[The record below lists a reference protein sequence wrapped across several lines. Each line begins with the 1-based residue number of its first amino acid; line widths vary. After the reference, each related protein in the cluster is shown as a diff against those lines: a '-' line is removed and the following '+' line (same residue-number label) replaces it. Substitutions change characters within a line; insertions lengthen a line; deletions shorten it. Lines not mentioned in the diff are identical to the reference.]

1 MEIPYAA
8 TEGKLAQKILV
19 VVTDQRLEGLVK
31 ENAALMNENRRLT
44 TCLQE
49 NIDTTINLEDQLSD
63 LQVTLSEVIQ
73 ENGANGASGPDIGAR
88 HRVCAFCFDFMI
100 TGCVCVLQ

>member
-1 MEIPYAA
+1 MEIPYVP
-8 TEGKLAQKILV
+8 TEGELAQKILA

-73 ENGANGASGPDIGAR
+73 ENGADGITQPDI
-88 HRVCAFCFDFMI
+88 I
-100 TGCVCVLQ
+100 